1 MNYCIIQN
9 ENDKSANI
17 WVGSTNENGRWITV
31 PSEDYDSI
39 YGLIE
44 TLEKVDNPEQFM
56 DILAREWS
64 LKLN

>member
-17 WVGSTNENGRWITV
+17 WVGSTNEHGRWIAV
-31 PSEDYDSI
+31 ESGDYDSV

-44 TLEKVDNPEQFM
+44 TLEKVDNTEQLM
-56 DILAREWS
+56 DTVACEW